1 MGMGGQQNMQAM
13 VKKAQKMQE
22 QMARYAICP
31 KDRAN
36 RLLAWVR

>member
-22 QMARYAICP
+22 QMEAKQAE
-31 KDRAN
+31 
-36 RLLAWVR
+36 LEQT